1 MEQHIR
7 YITVPKD
14 KDAEIAL
21 DYDTAK
27 PEQLI
32 EWELSQEEF
41 VELWNLQIFDKIN
54 STCDTIIDDYED
66 ESITEPNSLYQC
78 SIIIN
83 QTKNYGNGSVKR
95 FSEMVRTAIDLKT
108 GLYFYF

>member
-1 MEQHIR
+1 METHFR

-14 KDAEIAL
+14 KEALIAL

-32 EWELSQEEF
+32 EWKLTQDEF
-41 VELWNLQIFDKIN
+41 MELWNLKVFDKIN
-54 STCDTIIDDYED
+54 SDCDTIIDDYED
-66 ESITEPNSLYQC
+66 ESITEYEYLNQC
-78 SIIIN
+78 FLVVN
-83 QTKNYGNGSVKR
+83 QFTNKGNGSVKR
-95 FSEMVRTAIDLKT
+95 FTEMVKTAIDLKT